1 MIRPRGQ
8 LLFTDYVLAEKAD
21 ERAVY
26 TWAEDEPKRPYPWPM
41 RDYEDM
47 LTDARLDIRI
57 KEDITDEVY
66 AILTGSW
73 AHFLSSL
80 KGKRVDKDTSAAI
93 DTPVA
98 LLTRRARAIDARALR
113 IRRFQAL
120 QKPQER
126 SLPRRYCTRTK

>member
-1 MIRPRGQ
+1 
-8 LLFTDYVLAEKAD
+8 
-21 ERAVY
+21 
-26 TWAEDEPKRPYPWPM
+26 M

-66 AILTGSW
+66 AIITGSW

-93 DTPVA
+93 DTAVEPW
-98 LLTRRARAIDARALR
+98 TRRTRAIDAGALR
-113 IRRFQAL
+113 ICRFHAL
-120 QKPQER
+120 KQEAER
-126 SLPRRYCTRTK
+126 MLSDWYGRAVKKEIGSESCMGKRCKSG

>member
-1 MIRPRGQ
+1 MRISDWSSDVCSSDLAKESLFTVEDKERLLKEIIRMIRPRGQ

-26 TWAEDEPKRPYPWPM
+26 TWAEDEPKRPYPWTM

-66 AILTGSW
+66 AIITGSG
-73 AHFLSSL
+73 ANFLSSL
-80 KGKRVDKDTSAAI
+80 KGHRGDRETSK
-93 DTPVA
+93 PEV
-98 LLTRRARAIDARALR
+98 RREGE
-113 IRRFQAL
+113 
-120 QKPQER
+120 ER
-126 SLPRRYCTRTK
+126 

>member
-26 TWAEDEPKRPYPWPM
+26 TWAEDEPKRPYPWTM

-66 AILTGSW
+66 AIITGRSEE
-73 AHFLSSL
+73 HTSELQSL
-80 KGKRVDKDTSAAI
+80 MRTSYA
-93 DTPVA
+93 VFC
-98 LLTRRARAIDARALR
+98 LKK
-113 IRRFQAL
+113 
-120 QKPQER
+120 QKET
-126 SLPRRYCTRTK
+126 ST

>member
-26 TWAEDEPKRPYPWPM
+26 TWAEDEPKRPYPWTM

-57 KEDITDEVY
+57 KEDITDAVY
-66 AILTGSW
+66 AIITGSW

-80 KGKRVDKDTSAAI
+80 KGKRVDKDTTARLA
-93 DTPVA
+93 TAVQRW
-98 LLTRRARAIDARALR
+98 TRSPRETDARAM
-113 IRRFQAL
+113 AL
-120 QKPQER
+120 WR
-126 SLPRRYCTRTK
+126 LPSTK